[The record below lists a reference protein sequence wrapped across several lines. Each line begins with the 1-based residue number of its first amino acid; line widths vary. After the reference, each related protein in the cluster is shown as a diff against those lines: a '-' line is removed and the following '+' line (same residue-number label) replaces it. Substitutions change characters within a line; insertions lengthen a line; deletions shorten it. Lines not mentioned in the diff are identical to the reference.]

1 MIATNIIL
9 LLIVGTLIFVLG
21 CWFGAKHAYKKC
33 TDIINQMTE
42 DIKLTVGG
50 EDALR
55 SFVEEHEIT
64 NDSKPEAEIIDIHEW
79 RRRRYGI
86 NGKDER

>member
-1 MIATNIIL
+1 MITTNIIL
-9 LLIVGTLIFVLG
+9 LLIVGAIIFTLG
-21 CWFGAKHAYKKC
+21 HWFGARHAYKKC
-33 TDIINQMTE
+33 TDIVNQMTE

-55 SFVEEHEIT
+55 TFVDEHEIT
-64 NDSKPEAEIIDIHEW
+64 NGSKPEADVIDIHEW